1 MAILKNTTLVN
12 SGNTGWTRTNVLD
25 ALEESIADL
34 GWHSGSQTNGIVTT
48 CHAPGRTD
56 VPYLGEVID
65 GSEWNACD
73 TGVTPREE
81 HNQKY
86 MVTVSSGAYKFQR
99 YYTGASTTSDYI
111 DLVDTHDMENG
122 HALVYRAG
130 NASHQ
135 TNPLSPSISDGDT
148 VYVVKYSETDYRNI
162 RLATSLANAT
172 AEPPV
177 YLTDFN
183 NIGTDQFLLMDA
195 THTDNTQLQEVRQG
209 DYIRFKTPHNHD
221 NVRGSDSL
229 VSGSHPLYIQDSSG
243 AYDADRLINN
253 VNYRNIYINAT
264 DNSNNR
270 NYPSNGNLA
279 GEGWLGLSASD
290 EFYWNTSGWEQGN
303 YYIVCENHSGMTVTL
318 PLVASPGRMDAWS
331 SSWFKSTKYP
341 QREGLQSPYY
351 DYTVPASGSR
361 SALNLRIY
369 RDHNTIPS
377 KIAGVRVMN
386 MNSSGWT
393 TDEVFTIPGDQ
404 IGGATPA
411 DDLVFGVNADE
422 TSANAGDGV
431 PSVRIWNKGA
441 GVNAYWKDSEHSRL
455 LWRCENDAS
464 KTYGVTYWLF
474 ELSSDY
480 QIRFK
485 SGINPFFDNLQAS
498 GFGSYYNSHAPRFGG
513 NDGFDYQENNN
524 QMDSSAFTE
533 RAFATSSTPTAYPLK
548 IVTYKAQSPQDTDF
562 AIFQFVQTINGS
574 DIPYLTW
581 FHHKGNNYG
590 SGVWDLD
597 HVWQGGMTQI
607 YGTNNC
613 IEFQTDNTHRYS
625 YEDINTGN
633 DHRRTMRESLFGYL
647 RTRTLSEDHSRIRY
661 NITHNFFRSDVA
673 HDNTV
678 LPYFR
683 QNTYDD
689 VTYTQNAIYDKNIN
703 DSIAAG
709 SADDWVG
716 GSEEVSSSVNYYKP
730 IKGLPLSINIAPIP
744 YYLPDDFV
752 VIPFDITPGQA
763 DIRVGDTI
771 TISASEVYEVVHYSY
786 TQLDE
791 SYDNVTD
798 NKTIGVVFAARTT

>member
-25 ALEESIADL
+25 ALEEAIGDL

-48 CHAPGRTD
+48 CHAPGRTG
-56 VPYLGEVID
+56 VPYLYEYVD
-65 GSEWNACD
+65 GGEWNACD
-73 TGVTPREE
+73 TGVTPRIELT
-81 HNQKY
+81 QRY
-86 MVTVSSGAYKFQR
+86 MVTVNSGAYKFQR
-99 YYTGASTTSDYI
+99 FFEGTSYTQDYI
-111 DLVDTHDMENG
+111 TITEEHGLENG
-122 HALVYRAG
+122 HALVYRAI
-130 NASHQ
+130 NSQA
-135 TNPLSPSISDGDT
+135 TPLSPSISDGDT
-148 VYVVKYSETDYRNI
+148 VYIVKYSEADTRSFY
-162 RLATSLANAT
+162 LATSLADAT
-172 AEPPV
+172 AETPV
-177 YLTDFN
+177 YLTDLN
-183 NIGTDQFLLMDA
+183 SIAAGQFVLLDS
-195 THTDNTQLQEVRQG
+195 THTDTTQLQEVRQG
-209 DYIRFKTPHNHD
+209 DIISFETPTNYD
-221 NVRGSDSL
+221 TVRGSDSL
-229 VSGSHPLYIQDSSG
+229 LSSTHPLYIQDSSG
-243 AYDADRLINN
+243 AYDADRLINT
-253 VNYRNIYINAT
+253 VNYKDIWD
-264 DNSNNR
+264 DNTGRSSNR
-270 NYPSNGNLA
+270 NYPSNQNLA
-279 GEGWLGLSASD
+279 GAGWTGSG
-290 EFYWNTSGWEQGN
+290 EFYWWTSAWEQGN
-303 YYIVCENHSGMTVTL
+303 YYIVCGNHSGMTVTL
-318 PLVASPGRMDAWS
+318 PLVPSPGRMDAWT

-351 DYTVPASGSR
+351 DYTVPASGAR
-361 SALNLRIY
+361 SALSLRIY
-369 RDHNTIPS
+369 RDHDTTPS

-393 TDEVFTIPGDQ
+393 TNEVFTIPGDQ

-422 TSANAGDGV
+422 TSANAGDGT

-441 GVNAYWKDSEHSRL
+441 GVNAYWKDTEGSKL

-474 ELSSDY
+474 ELTSDY

-485 SGINPFFDNLQAS
+485 TGINTFFDNLQAS
-498 GFGSYYNSHAPRFGG
+498 GTTNDSYGPRFGG
-513 NDGFDYQENNN
+513 NDGFDYAENNN
-524 QMDSSAFTE
+524 MMDPTTFTE

-548 IVTYKAQSPQDTDF
+548 IVTYRAQSPQDNDF

-597 HVWQGGMTQI
+597 HVWQGGMTEI

-613 IEFQTDNTHRYS
+613 IEFQTSNTHRYS
-625 YEDINTGN
+625 EERTDN
-633 DHRRTMRESLFGYL
+633 DNLNRRTMRESLYGYL
-647 RTRTLSEDHSRIRY
+647 RTTTTGEDHSRIRY
-661 NITHNFFRSDVA
+661 NVTHNFFRSDVA

-678 LPYFR
+678 IPYFR

-689 VTYTQNAIYDKNIN
+689 VTYTQNTYYDKNIN
-703 DSIAAG
+703 DSITAG
-709 SADDWVG
+709 SEDDWVG
-716 GSEEVSSSVNYYKP
+716 GSQEVSSSVNYYKP
-730 IKGLPLSINIAPIP
+730 IKGLPLSINLAPIP

-763 DIRVGDTI
+763 DVRVGDTI

-791 SYDNVTD
+791 SYDGIND
-798 NKTIGVVFAARTT
+798 NRTIGVVFAARTT

>member
-25 ALEESIADL
+25 ALEEAIGDL

-56 VPYLGEVID
+56 VPYLYEGMD

-73 TGVTPREE
+73 TGISPRVELT
-81 HNQKY
+81 QKY
-86 MVTVSSGAYKFQR
+86 MVTVNSGAYKFQR
-99 YYTGASTTSDYI
+99 YYTGQSYGGNTDYVTF
-111 DLVDTHDMENG
+111 DYFHNLENG
-122 HALVYRAG
+122 HALVYRAV
-130 NASHQ
+130 NSQA
-135 TNPLSPSISDGDT
+135 TALSPSISDGDT
-148 VYVVKYSETDYRNI
+148 VYVVRYSETDTQTIY
-162 RLATSLANAT
+162 LATSLADAT
-172 AEPPV
+172 AETPV
-177 YLTDFN
+177 YLTDLN
-183 NIGTDQFLLMDA
+183 QIAPGQFVLMDTA
-195 THTDNTQLQEVRQG
+195 HTDTTQLQEVRQG
-209 DYIRFKTPHNHD
+209 DYIRLQTPTNYD
-221 NVRGSDSL
+221 TVRGSDSL
-229 VSGSHPLYIQDSSG
+229 LSSTHPLYIQDSSG
-243 AYDADRLINN
+243 AYDADRLINT
-253 VNYRNIYINAT
+253 VNYRDLYT
-264 DNSNNR
+264 DGTDVASNR

-279 GEGWLGLSASD
+279 GAGWTGSG

-303 YYIVCENHSGMTVTL
+303 YYIVCGNHSGMTVTL
-318 PLVASPGRMDAWS
+318 PLVLSPGHMDAWPNYF
-331 SSWFKSTKYP
+331 FKSTKYP
-341 QREGLQSPYY
+341 QREGFQSPYY

-361 SALNLRIY
+361 SALSLRIY

-393 TDEVFTIPGDQ
+393 TNEVFTIPGDQ

-422 TSANAGDGV
+422 TSENAGDGV

-441 GVNAYWKDSEHSRL
+441 GVNAYWKNTEASKL

-474 ELSSDY
+474 ELTSDY

-485 SGINPFFDNLQAS
+485 TGINPFFDNLQAS
-498 GFGSYYNSHAPRFGG
+498 GTTNNNYGPRFGG
-513 NDGFDYQENNN
+513 NDAFDYQEDNNR
-524 QMDSSAFTE
+524 MEPTSFSE

-548 IVTYKAQSPQDTDF
+548 IVTYKAQSPQDDDF

-607 YGTNNC
+607 YGTNNT
-613 IEFQTDNTHRYS
+613 IEFETSNTHRYS
-625 YEDINTGN
+625 EERVESDNLN
-633 DHRRTMRESLFGYL
+633 RRTMREALYGYL
-647 RTRTLSEDHSRIRY
+647 RTTTTGEDHSRIRY
-661 NITHNFFRSDVA
+661 NVTHNFYRNDVA

-678 LPYFR
+678 IPYFR
-683 QNTYDD
+683 ENTYDD
-689 VTYTQNAIYDKNIN
+689 VTYTQNAYYNFNVN
-703 DSIAAG
+703 DAITAG
-709 SADDWVG
+709 SEDDWVG
-716 GSEEVSSSVNYYKP
+716 GSQEVSSSANFYKP
-730 IKGLPLSINIAPIP
+730 IKGLPLSINLAPIP

-771 TISASEVYEVVHYSY
+771 TVSVSEVYEVVHYSY

-791 SYDNVTD
+791 SYDNIND
-798 NKTIGVVFAARTT
+798 NRTIGVVFAARTV

>member
-25 ALEESIADL
+25 ALEEAIGDL

-48 CHAPGRTD
+48 CHAPGRTG
-56 VPYLGEVID
+56 VPYLYEVVD

-73 TGVTPREE
+73 TGISPRVELT
-81 HNQKY
+81 QRY
-86 MVTVSSGAYKFQR
+86 MVTVNSGAYKFQR
-99 YYTGASTTSDYI
+99 YYVGGSNTSDYVTF
-111 DLVDTHDMENG
+111 DYVHNLENG
-122 HALVYRAG
+122 HALVYRAV
-130 NASHQ
+130 NSQA
-135 TNPLSPSISDGDT
+135 TPLSPSISDGDT
-148 VYVVKYSETDYRNI
+148 VYLVKYSETDNSNVY
-162 RLATSLANAT
+162 LATSLADAT
-172 AEPPV
+172 AETPV

-183 NIGTDQFLLMDA
+183 TLASGQFVLMDA
-195 THTDNTQLQEVRQG
+195 AHTDTTQLQEVRQG
-209 DYIRFKTPHNHD
+209 DFIRLQTPTNYD
-221 NVRGSDSL
+221 TVRGSDSL
-229 VSGSHPLYIQDSSG
+229 LSSTHPLYIQDSSG
-243 AYDADRLINN
+243 AYDADRLINT
-253 VNYRNIYINAT
+253 VNYRDIYIDGT

-279 GEGWLGLSASD
+279 GAGWTGSD

-303 YYIVCENHSGMTVTL
+303 FYIVCGNHSGMTVTL
-318 PLVASPGRMDAWS
+318 PLVVSPGRMDAWS
-331 SSWFKSTKYP
+331 SAWIKSTKYP

-351 DYTVPASGSR
+351 DYTVPASGAR

-369 RDHNTIPS
+369 RDHDNIPS

-422 TSANAGDGV
+422 TSAGAGDGV

-441 GVNAYWKDSEHSRL
+441 GVNAYWKDTEGSRL

-480 QIRFK
+480 QIKFK
-485 SGINPFFDNLQAS
+485 TGINPFFDNLQAS
-498 GFGSYYNSHAPRFGG
+498 GTTDANHGPRFGG
-513 NDGFDYQENNN
+513 NDALDYAENNN
-524 QMDSSAFTE
+524 RMEPTTFTE

-548 IVTYKAQSPQDTDF
+548 IVTYRAQSPQDSDF

-597 HVWQGGMTQI
+597 HVWQGGMTEI

-613 IEFQTDNTHRYS
+613 IEFQTTNTHRYS
-625 YEDINTGN
+625 FEQVESSN
-633 DHRRTMRESLFGYL
+633 DDRRTMREALYGYL
-647 RTRTLSEDHSRIRY
+647 RTTTTAEDHSRIRY
-661 NITHNFFRSDVA
+661 NVTHNFYRSDVA

-678 LPYFR
+678 IPYFR
-683 QNTYDD
+683 ENTYDD
-689 VTYTQNAIYDKNIN
+689 VTYTQNQYYDKNIN
-703 DSIAAG
+703 DTITAG
-709 SADDWVG
+709 SEDDFVG
-716 GSEEVSSSVNYYKP
+716 GSQEVSSSVNYYKP
-730 IKGLPLSINIAPIP
+730 IKGLPLSINLAPIP

-786 TQLDE
+786 TQLAE
-791 SYDNVTD
+791 TYDGITD
-798 NKTIGVVFAARTT
+798 NRTIGVVFAARTT

>member
-25 ALEESIADL
+25 ALEEAIADL

-56 VPYLGEVID
+56 VPYLFEATD
-65 GSEWNACD
+65 GTEWNACG
-73 TGVTPREE
+73 TGISPREE
-81 HNQKY
+81 LTQRY
-86 MVTVSSGAYKFQR
+86 MVTVNSGAYKFQR
-99 YYTGASTTSDYI
+99 YYVGGSTTSDYVTF
-111 DLVDTHDMENG
+111 DYPHNLENG
-122 HALVYRAG
+122 HALVYRAV
-130 NASHQ
+130 NSQA
-135 TNPLSPSISDGDT
+135 TALSPSISDGDT
-148 VYVVKYSETDYRNI
+148 VYLVKHSENDYSSV
-162 RLATSLANAT
+162 RLATSLADAT
-172 AEPPV
+172 AETPV

-183 NIGTDQFLLMDA
+183 NLNSGQFVFLDSA
-195 THTDNTQLQEVRQG
+195 HTDTTQLQEVRQG
-209 DYIRFKTPHNHD
+209 DYIRLQTPTNFD
-221 NVRGSDSL
+221 TVRGSDSL
-229 VSGSHPLYIQDSSG
+229 LSSSHPLYIQDSSG
-243 AYDADRLINN
+243 AYDADRLINT
-253 VNYRNIYINAT
+253 VNYRDIYT
-264 DNSNNR
+264 DSVDASNNR

-279 GEGWLGLSASD
+279 GAGWTGSD

-303 YYIVCENHSGMTVTL
+303 FYIVCQYHSGMTVTL
-318 PLVASPGRMDAWS
+318 PLVLSPGKMDAWG
-331 SSWFKSTKYP
+331 SSWFKSVKYP
-341 QREGLQSPYY
+341 QREGLQPPYY
-351 DYTVPASGSR
+351 DYTVPASGAR
-361 SALNLRIY
+361 SALSLRIY
-369 RDHNTIPS
+369 RDHNSTPS
-377 KIAGVRVMN
+377 KISGVRVMN

-393 TDEVFTIPGDQ
+393 TNEVFTIPGDQ

-422 TSANAGDGV
+422 SETGAGDGT

-441 GVNAYWKDSEHSRL
+441 GVNAYWKDAEHSRL
-455 LWRCENDAS
+455 LWRCENDTS

-474 ELSSDY
+474 ELTSDY

-485 SGINPFFDNLQAS
+485 TGINPFFDNLQAS

-513 NDGFDYQENNN
+513 NNGFDYQEDNNR
-524 QMDSSAFTE
+524 MAPTSFTE

-548 IVTYKAQSPQDTDF
+548 IVTYRAQSPQDTDF

-607 YGTNNC
+607 YGTNNT

-625 YEDINTGN
+625 YEQDDTGN
-633 DHRRTMRESLFGYL
+633 DHRRTMRESLYGYL
-647 RTRTLSEDHSRIRY
+647 RTRTTSEDYNRIRY

-683 QNTYDD
+683 ENTYDD
-689 VTYTQNAIYDKNIN
+689 ITYTQNTYYDKNIN

-709 SADDWVG
+709 SDDDWVG
-716 GSEEVSSSVNYYKP
+716 GSQEVSSAVNYYKP

-791 SYDNVTD
+791 SYDGIDD
-798 NKTIGVVFAARTT
+798 NRTIGVVFAARTT

>member
-25 ALEESIADL
+25 ALEEAIADL

-56 VPYLGEVID
+56 VPYLYEAMD

-73 TGVTPREE
+73 TGITPREE
-81 HNQKY
+81 LNQRY
-86 MVTVSSGAYKFQR
+86 MVTVNSGAYKFQR
-99 YYTGASTTSDYI
+99 YYRGASTTSDYVTF
-111 DLVDTHDMENG
+111 DYTHNLENG
-122 HALVYRAG
+122 HALVYRAV
-130 NASHQ
+130 NSQA
-135 TNPLSPSISDGDT
+135 TPLSPSISDGDT
-148 VYVVKYSETDYRNI
+148 VYLVKYSETDYNSI
-162 RLATSLANAT
+162 RLATSLADAT
-172 AEPPV
+172 AETPV
-177 YLTDFN
+177 YLTDLN
-183 NIGTDQFLLMDA
+183 TLGSGQFVFLDA
-195 THTDNTQLQEVRQG
+195 AHTDTTQLQEVRQG
-209 DYIRFKTPHNHD
+209 DYIRLQTPTNYD
-221 NVRGSDSL
+221 TVRGSDSL
-229 VSGSHPLYIQDSSG
+229 LSSSHPLYIQDSSG
-243 AYDADRLINN
+243 AYNADRLINT
-253 VNYRNIYINAT
+253 VNYRDIYT
-264 DNSNNR
+264 DGIDTSSNR
-270 NYPSNGNLA
+270 NYPNNGNLA
-279 GEGWLGLSASD
+279 GAGWTGSG
-290 EFYWNTSGWEQGN
+290 EFYWNTSGWEQAN
-303 YYIVCENHSGMTVTL
+303 FYIVCGNHSGMTVTL
-318 PLVASPGRMDAWS
+318 PLVLSPGRMDAWTG
-331 SSWFKSTKYP
+331 SWFKSTKYP

-361 SALNLRIY
+361 SALSLRIY
-369 RDHNTIPS
+369 RDHNTNPS

-393 TDEVFTIPGDQ
+393 TNEVFTIPGDQ

-422 TSANAGDGV
+422 TSANAGDGT

-474 ELSSDY
+474 ELTSDY

-485 SGINPFFDNLQAS
+485 TGINPFFDNLQAS
-498 GFGSYYNSHAPRFGG
+498 GFGTMFNSHTVRFGG
-513 NDGFDYQENNN
+513 NDGFDYQEDNNR
-524 QMDSSAFTE
+524 MDASTFTE
-533 RAFATSSTPTAYPLK
+533 RSFATSSTPTAYPLK

-590 SGVWDLD
+590 NGIWDLD

-607 YGTNNC
+607 YGTNNT
-613 IEFQTDNTHRYS
+613 IEFQTDNTHRYN
-625 YEDINTGN
+625 EERGDADNLN
-633 DHRRTMRESLFGYL
+633 RRTMREALFGYL
-647 RTRTLSEDHSRIRY
+647 RTRTTGEDHSRIRY
-661 NITHNFFRSDVA
+661 NVTHNFFRSDVA

-678 LPYFR
+678 IPYLR
-683 QNTYDD
+683 ENTYDD
-689 VTYTQNAIYDKNIN
+689 ITYTQNTYYDKNIN
-703 DSIAAG
+703 DAITAG
-709 SADDWVG
+709 SEDDWVG
-716 GSEEVSSSVNYYKP
+716 GSQEVSSSVNYYKP
-730 IKGLPLSINIAPIP
+730 IKGLPLSINLAPIP

-791 SYDNVTD
+791 SYDGITD
-798 NKTIGVVFAARTT
+798 NRTIGVVFAARTT

>member
-25 ALEESIADL
+25 ALEEAIGDL

-56 VPYLGEVID
+56 VPYLYEATD
-65 GSEWNACD
+65 GTEWNACG
-73 TGVTPREE
+73 TGISPREE
-81 HNQKY
+81 LTQKY
-86 MVTVSSGAYKFQR
+86 MVTVNSGAYKFQR
-99 YYTGASTTSDYI
+99 FYTGQSYGGNTDYI
-111 DLVDTHDMENG
+111 TFNTYHDMENG
-122 HALVYRAG
+122 HALVYRAV
-130 NASHQ
+130 NSQA
-135 TNPLSPSISDGDT
+135 TALSPSISDGDT
-148 VYVVKYSETDYRNI
+148 VYIVRNTENDI
-162 RLATSLANAT
+162 QTVHLATSLADAT
-172 AEPPV
+172 AETPV

-183 NIGTDQFLLMDA
+183 QIAPGEFLLMDA
-195 THTDNTQLQEVRQG
+195 AHTDTTQLQEIRQG
-209 DYIRFKTPHNHD
+209 DVISFETPTNYD
-221 NVRGSDSL
+221 TVRGSDSL
-229 VSGSHPLYIQDSSG
+229 LSSTHPLYIQDSSG
-243 AYDADRLINN
+243 AYDADRLINT
-253 VNYRNIYINAT
+253 VNYKDIWD
-264 DNSNNR
+264 DNTSRGNNR

-279 GEGWLGLSASD
+279 GAGWTGSG
-290 EFYWNTSGWEQGN
+290 EFYWWTSAWEQGN
-303 YYIVCENHSGMTVTL
+303 YYIVCGNHSGMTVTI
-318 PLVASPGRMDAWS
+318 PLVVSPGRMDAYA

-351 DYTVPASGSR
+351 DYTVPSSGSR
-361 SALNLRIY
+361 SALSLRIY
-369 RDHNTIPS
+369 RDHDTIPS

-393 TDEVFTIPGDQ
+393 TNEVFTIPGDQ

-422 TSANAGDGV
+422 TEAGTGDGT

-441 GVNAYWKDSEHSRL
+441 GVNAYWKDTEGSKL

-474 ELSSDY
+474 ELTSDY

-485 SGINPFFDNLQAS
+485 TGINPFFDNLQAS
-498 GFGSYYNSHAPRFGG
+498 GTTNDIYGPRFGG
-513 NDGFDYQENNN
+513 NDGFDYQEDNNR
-524 QMDSSAFTE
+524 MDPTNFTT
-533 RAFATSSTPTAYPLK
+533 RSFATSSTPTAYPLK

-597 HVWQGGMTQI
+597 HVWQGGMTEI
-607 YGTNNC
+607 YGTSNT

-625 YEDINTGN
+625 EERGDTDNLN
-633 DHRRTMRESLFGYL
+633 RRIMREALYGYL
-647 RTRTLSEDHSRIRY
+647 RTTTTSEDHSRIRY
-661 NITHNFFRSDVA
+661 NVTHNFFRTDVA

-678 LPYFR
+678 IPYFR
-683 QNTYDD
+683 ENTYDD
-689 VTYTQNAIYDKNIN
+689 ITYTQYQYYDKNIN
-703 DSIAAG
+703 DTITAG
-709 SADDWVG
+709 SEDDFVG
-716 GSEEVSSSVNYYKP
+716 GSQEVSSSVNYYKP
-730 IKGLPLSINIAPIP
+730 IKGLPLSINLAPIP

-771 TISASEVYEVVHYSY
+771 TVSASEVYEVVHYSY

-791 SYDNVTD
+791 SYDGIND
-798 NKTIGVVFAARTT
+798 NRTIGVVFAARTT